1 MANPKVK
8 YEITAEDKSKKVVSG
23 VEASLKR
30 AAKIGATA
38 LATASVAAAAGIATI
53 AIKAAQAAD
62 NVGKLST
69 QLGISVKSL
78 SQFEFIAGQTGVK
91 FETMTM
97 ALQRSTRRIA
107 EAAQGTGEAKN
118 ALIELGLSAQKLNQ
132 LDPAAQFEVLSKQLS
147 QVTNNADQVRLAFK
161 LFDSEGVRLL
171 RTIKSTGGEFGALN
185 EEARKLGSVLDTDLT
200 KKAADV
206 NDSMD
211 KIGKALSGV
220 GNSIL
225 NSFGPAIVAGA
236 NYLVDFIV
244 NARKAAESIGLL
256 DRRLSQMSLKEL
268 NKQWLENNQLIV
280 KNEQVLKL
288 IANSGGNDPA
298 RKKIIE
304 NLNNENEGI
313 KKQIALLKVQS
324 VEIEALNIKKTA
336 AVVAPVQT
344 QQAQITTAP
353 QDKSNEEYQRYL
365 DSLLSEEDALLASYA
380 RRIKIIEDNT
390 LTGSDVQASLK
401 QQEYVRLEG
410 DMLKHQAK
418 LGKLEAQGILAR
430 KAFEQKNTRE
440 KTKFVLSELAS
451 LTAGV
456 AQNSKTMFKINKVA
470 GIANAIISTYEGVAK
485 ALSAY
490 PPPISFAM
498 AGAQLA
504 AGMAQV
510 NAIRSTSF
518 AGGGGGTT
526 PSLAGSVPTVNNV
539 PVETAP
545 VVEDIVTTRDS
556 VINISFNPGIS
567 DTQSVRDFIVND
579 LSEALR
585 DGAGLD
591 VRVVAQ

>member
-38 LATASVAAAAGIATI
+38 LATASVAAAAGIATM
-53 AIKAAQAAD
+53 AVRAAQAAD

-147 QVTNNADQVRLAFK
+147 QVTNDADQVRLAFK
-161 LFDSEGVRLL
+161 LFDSEGVQLL

-324 VEIEALNIKKTA
+324 VEIEALNIKKKA

-344 QQAQITTAP
+344 KKAQITTAP

-401 QQEYVRLEG
+401 QQEYVRLEN

-470 GIANAIISTYEGVAK
+470 GIANAVINTDEGVTK
-485 ALSAY
+485 ALAAY
-490 PPPISFAM
+490 PPPLSFAM

-567 DTQSVRDFIVND
+567 DSQSVRDFITTD